1 MPEEAADDDV
11 LPDATPTGRY
21 RRRSEELEF
30 DRVAF
35 FSDAVFAIAMTLLV
49 VGIGIPHVRDGE
61 LGTKLSGKDA
71 EIFSFFLSF
80 VVIGA
85 YWLAHHRF
93 FTRLAAVDVRFMQV
107 NMLYL
112 AAIAFMPFPTALVG
126 TYGAKPLTVVL
137 YAITLGTASFLDAAL
152 FWHAQRAGLFRR
164 RFNDE
169 AFRAGVIA
177 SVAPVLVFA
186 ISIPIAYAAP
196 DWALVAWLLIFPLEW
211 LIDKRFKPDGA
222 DDF

>member
-1 MPEEAADDDV
+1 MPDEADDDV
-11 LPDATPTGRY
+11 LPDGTPARRY

-49 VGIGIPHVRDGE
+49 VGIGIPHGRDGE
-61 LGTKLSGKDA
+61 LGTALSGKDA

-93 FTRLAAVDVRFMQV
+93 FTRLAAVDVRFMQI

-126 TYGAKPLTVVL
+126 TYGAKPVTVVL
-137 YAITLGTASFLDAAL
+137 YAITLGAASFLDAAL

-164 RFNDE
+164 RLSDE

-186 ISIPIAYAAP
+186 ISIPIAYVAP

-211 LIDKRFKPDGA
+211 LIDKRFGSDVD